1 MDNSPV
7 YVVWWKDLLL
17 YQQAQH
23 WFTMGHSTTS
33 LPNTSY
39 HPGSYIRLIHTF
51 IHNTSYHIGSFIR
64 LIHTFIHNTS
74 YHTGSYIRL
83 IHTFIHNTSYHT
95 GSYIRLIHT
104 FILCK
109 DRIPQHYVEF
119 YSVFPII
126 CRSLQPEL
134 LEKVVNRALK
144 SAEVPND
151 MVTTSKRIHC
161 MN

>member
-1 MDNSPV
+1 MDNSTV

-23 WFTMGHSTTS
+23 WFTMGHLTTP
-33 LPNTSY
+33 LP
-39 HPGSYIRLIHTF
+39 I
-51 IHNTSYHIGSFIR
+51 
-64 LIHTFIHNTS
+64 TS

-83 IHTFIHNTSYHT
+83 IHTFIH
-95 GSYIRLIHT
+95 
-104 FILCK
+104 CK

-119 YSVFPII
+119 SSVFPII

-151 MVTTSKRIHC
+151 MVTLSQFLHC
-161 MN
+161 MKLDHIARVKHHYMAPRGVS